1 MKFKFTTKILFVA
14 VILISVFVFFPTFNI
29 TGLDSIFN
37 AVTFIFG
44 VLYGFEI
51 SIVLGN
57 FTSLK
62 TSLAQLNAQLRAIY
76 SAIKVVSPEAA
87 EFAGDKI
94 EAYLMK
100 SIDLDLTDQNKTEKE
115 FTEFMEMGSSKLI
128 KDATLA
134 DADAQGVRIQFVY
147 QGFYDVANT
156 RNQIEQVAPKFIE
169 LPEWL
174 MLFSLSIILIV
185 ILFLQRTDLITSIT
199 SGILATMI
207 IGALILL
214 DDIDSND
221 LQEGFLEYEIF
232 NTTLSEIGRK
242 KYYPEFAIN
251 EGRISHP
258 KNNYRVGVFPNYPDL
273 DKRVVKEVK

>member
-174 MLFSLSIILIV
+174 MLFSLSIILIF
-185 ILFLQRTDLITSIT
+185 ILFFQRTDLI
-199 SGILATMI
+199 I
-207 IGALILL
+207 IIK
-214 DDIDSND
+214 
-221 LQEGFLEYEIF
+221 F
-232 NTTLSEIGRK
+232 
-242 KYYPEFAIN
+242 IN
-251 EGRISHP
+251 SLV
-258 KNNYRVGVFPNYPDL
+258 NFY
-273 DKRVVKEVK
+273 